1 MITCWLYQKII
12 SSRVSARL
20 ALPDRARRHA
30 QSCPT
35 CRQYYESAT
44 ALARQLSLGADN
56 ERRPPSPF
64 LHGKIMSAIRA
75 EENLNPQ
82 PARARLNWAIPVTAA
97 CLFLLAGI
105 VWLLQPAAPSQNL
118 SSSAAVPADQ
128 ALNVTLP
135 SAAQVGRWT
144 KTLDAPL
151 ENETQLVL
159 NDAKTVIHSLA
170 NSFLPDNFQA
180 SLLENAPR

>member
-1 MITCWLYQKII
+1 M
-12 SSRVSARL
+12 
-20 ALPDRARRHA
+20 
-30 QSCPT
+30 
-35 CRQYYESAT
+35 
-44 ALARQLSLGADN
+44 ARQLSLSADN

-75 EENLNPQ
+75 EENLKPQ

-105 VWLLQPAAPSQNL
+105 VWLLQPAAPSQNA
-118 SSSAAVPADQ
+118 SRSAAVPTAQ

-159 NDAKTVIHSLA
+159 NDAKAVIHSLA
-170 NSFLPDNFQA
+170 SSFLPDNLQA
-180 SLLENAPR
+180 SVLGNAPR